1 DAVERRGQLH
11 QHAFAR
17 ALVPLPA
24 VDARHHA
31 RRVGGVQSVAG
42 AHGTDR
48 RAGAAPVRC
57 GRPSGRRARGGGGDG
72 GGCRRS
78 RLQWR
83 HGRRC
88 PALPAPDRT
97 QEMGR
102 VMLER
107 RAALA
112 TLLAERGDTLVV
124 SGLGSTTWDLAS
136 LGDDDRNFY
145 LWGAMG
151 GAAMLGL
158 GLALARPERRVIVVT
173 GDGEMLMGLG
183 SLATI
188 GIQQPRNLAVIVF
201 DNGAY
206 GETGMQPSHTQGGV
220 DLIGVAR
227 ACGIATCLDV
237 RDENALANLALR
249 VQNLCETLFARVQI
263 AADEPPRVLPLRDGI
278 ALKNRFRA
286 AVGINP

>member
-1 DAVERRGQLH
+1 MDQMR
-11 QHAFAR
+11 
-17 ALVPLPA
+17 
-24 VDARHHA
+24 
-31 RRVGGVQSVAG
+31 
-42 AHGTDR
+42 
-48 RAGAAPVRC
+48 
-57 GRPSGRRARGGGGDG
+57 
-72 GGCRRS
+72 
-78 RLQWR
+78 
-83 HGRRC
+83 
-88 PALPAPDRT
+88 
-97 QEMGR
+97 
-102 VMLER
+102 LER
-107 RAALA
+107 RAAMA
-112 TLLAERGDTLVV
+112 TLLANRGDDLLVIP
-124 SGLGSTTWDLAS
+124 GLGSTAWDAVAA
-136 LGDDDRNFY
+136 GDDDRNFY

-151 GAAMLGL
+151 GAAMIGL
-158 GLALARPERRVIVVT
+158 GLALARPERRVAVIT

-286 AVGINP
+286 AVGIKP